1 MTLWGPVREIVGYL
15 VIEIND
21 LKIDSKNLIYLFLV
35 FCVGL
40 YFDLLQITLNEP
52 LCWNS
57 TLFFAILFMNELY
70 NLTNAVIGKL
80 GKLVHK
86 KNDSHDFFIFFFIND
101 SIIIV
106 QS

>member
-1 MTLWGPVREIVGYL
+1 VTLWGPVREIVGYL

-52 LCWNS
+52 LC
-57 TLFFAILFMNELY
+57 
-70 NLTNAVIGKL
+70 
-80 GKLVHK
+80 
-86 KNDSHDFFIFFFIND
+86 
-101 SIIIV
+101 
-106 QS
+106 